1 MEKGEKEESFFW
13 IEDSNE
19 QLSVPIKVKR
29 KVKAKKIEFVGW
41 GSKPLI
47 EFLESMGRDIS
58 IKLSQYEVTA
68 IVNEYIHRND
78 LFHPVKKKRVMC
90 DQWLHYLFGKK
101 WVPRIKIYD
110 LLEAHFA
117 ENHDESEDETFFG
130 SEGEDDMVYKKQ
142 KFSSSDIKKAQQKK
156 QVPETPKSCFASIT
170 SDNMKLV
177 YLKRSLIQD
186 LSKDPESFEVKVV
199 GSYVRIKSDP
209 NDYFQKNSHQL
220 QQVAADVEECED
232 LRQRVKAGLANR
244 PTVVELEQK
253 ARILH
258 EDITKHVSI
267 EAFIRILEDRGE
279 KEWQKA
285 QIEMVE
291 VKGGQTVEMLVRVFG
306 LGGSGWLTALGFGEL
321 LDLRESPSM

>member
-1 MEKGEKEESFFW
+1 MEKREKEESFSW

-19 QLSVPIKVKR
+19 QLSVPIKMKR

-68 IVNEYIHRND
+68 IVNEYIHRNG

-90 DQWLHYLFGKK
+90 DEWLHYLFGKK

-117 ENHDESEDETFFG
+117 ENHDESEDETFFS

-142 KFSSSDIKKAQQKK
+142 KVSSSDIKKAQQKK

-220 QQVAADVEECED
+220 QQVAGVNPASGCADDDREILFQVPNLLKDEECED
-232 LRQRVKAGLANR
+232 LRQRVKAGLVNR
-244 PTVVELEQK
+244 PTVRALITLDKLEMPTQSSFVLFTLK
-253 ARILH
+253 PSRVCRAVKNH
-258 EDITKHVSI
+258 ETS
-267 EAFIRILEDRGE
+267 
-279 KEWQKA
+279 
-285 QIEMVE
+285 
-291 VKGGQTVEMLVRVFG
+291 
-306 LGGSGWLTALGFGEL
+306 
-321 LDLRESPSM
+321 LR